1 MSDKFSYYTPE
12 NMQDKK
18 LSDLKSDP
26 AFLQDAVTFLKSG
39 RKGYTPDDIKDMS
52 ANDVVSE
59 VLEHFRYQ
67 TTNEV
72 TVAKDIYFMN
82 DDSVDVKHRESFG
95 RLMFAFD
102 NAKGEGLFDRGGEKI
117 GDYLGGV
124 ASAPST
130 YASAV
135 AGVGSAGVGAAAIQ
149 ATKQA
154 SLLALRTAGKQ
165 VIKRS
170 LVAGM
175 ADGAIGASFEYGNQ
189 KIREAAADDMDM
201 EYKVDK
207 GAVALSGALGFAVGA
222 GTYGAGAAL
231 QHRGA
236 KKLADTIDEGRV
248 ANADRVKQAVALAAV
263 KTKEAVKDPK
273 NLAKMEAATKKVL
286 QSIDPDLVKE
296 GDNVKRYLLSN
307 DMPEG
312 VMGGLS
318 QETVQRLSAASYEL
332 AERIGADLS
341 DPNIRITEVLATNIS
356 KNKVAFMDVA
366 QEFGLSPRQLSAAYA
381 SEVSTAA
388 KILATQSAIS
398 KKASRQQLEDL
409 SKKVDDLYEAGMAPA
424 KAEDLQA
431 ITSATRDTQ
440 NVIWK
445 KFKDVEN
452 ARRMFMTSQPA
463 TTMRNNIFSV
473 AMTGIDIIDQ
483 LNNAVLKTITK
494 GRKEGMPVFKGT
506 FDNLKY
512 LTRDNYVADSLVTMI
527 GSDSPQKLQRVFF
540 DAALVEANVAKDTKL
555 AKLGAAANTLN
566 TMSDFVVKRAVIAG
580 SIDRQLKK
588 MGDEKLGTSVMDM
601 LKKGT
606 VSELPDDVLDA
617 ALDES
622 LAFTF
627 QRRFGGKDASDMNKF
642 AADTIKYIHNYGLT
656 TVIPFP
662 RYLASQAKFISDYTG
677 LTILRRGIKGATT
690 EESAKAMTG
699 ALMFGGLYMTQKENI
714 AKGLEWFEVEGED
727 GKVYDGQAAFGPLSA
742 HVYAANYI
750 ARLMEGAPVKPT
762 GEALKDLTKI
772 MGATEFRPGT
782 GLTDNLVKA
791 LEAGNTEPLLNQ
803 LGDYF
808 GSFTY
813 PAAVLKD
820 FYGQL
825 DPRSSYLPETRGAT
839 VEGNISPENI
849 NPIMYNILEYGL
861 PFDVPLSSYQ
871 RVTRH
876 LPDFDSAKISKQLED
891 MSGISIAPDT
901 LANFLEFANSSTRTH
916 YQTQYTKDADANNM
930 SLDAIRF
937 DIFGDGPIKMQD
949 PLVKQITGFVGRP
962 PKNALQREM
971 SRLQIDP
978 FKLYNPYRE
987 QNVALELFTQQ
998 KMQGNLAM
1006 FAEQYMDS
1014 ERYTAAVSDDDK
1026 RMRLEA
1032 FLKNQIRV
1040 AREDAKDTL
1049 VRMSSMEEG
1058 KGDYEAYMRGEVE
1071 AIGRAGKK
1079 RADMAWS
1086 QVSGKYG
1093 YEGLTFEE
1101 ALDAVDASNEENK
1114 EVYKA
1119 NMREKYLYL
1128 SKNYDKFLKD
1138 LVD

>member
-26 AFLQDAVTFLKSG
+26 AFLTDAVTFLKSN
-39 RKGYTPDDIKDMS
+39 RKGYTSDDIKDMS

-82 DDSVDVKHRESFG
+82 DDSVDTKHRESFG

-117 GDYLGGV
+117 GDYFMGT

-135 AGVGSAGVGAAAIQ
+135 AGVGTAGAGAAAIQ

-165 VIKRS
+165 AIKRS

-201 EYKVDK
+201 DYKVDK

-236 KKLADTIDEGRV
+236 KQLADTIDEGRV
-248 ANADRVKQAVALAAV
+248 ANADRVKEAAALASI
-263 KTKEAVKDPK
+263 KTKEAAKDPK
-273 NLAKMEAATKKVL
+273 KLAKMEAATKKVL
-286 QSIDPDLVKE
+286 ESIDPTLVKE
-296 GDNVKRYLLSN
+296 GDLVKKYLLSN

-312 VMGGLS
+312 VVGGLS
-318 QETVQRLSAASYEL
+318 KETIQRLSAASYEL
-332 AERIGADLS
+332 AERIGADIA
-341 DPNIRITEVLATNIS
+341 DPNIRITEVLANNIG
-356 KNKVAFMDVA
+356 KNREAFLGVA
-366 QEFGLSPRQLSAAYA
+366 QEFGLTPRQLSAAYA

-388 KILATQSAIS
+388 KVLAGQSAIS
-398 KKASRQQLEDL
+398 KKAKRTQLDAL
-409 SKKVDDLYEAGMAPA
+409 SKKVDELYEAGMAPV
-424 KAEDLQA
+424 KAEDLTE
-431 ITSATRDTQ
+431 ITKATRDTQ
-440 NVIWK
+440 GVIWK

-483 LNNAVLKTITK
+483 LNQSVFNTIFK
-494 GRKEGMPVFKGT
+494 GRKEGMATFSGT

-527 GSDSPQKLQRVFF
+527 GADSPKKLQRVFF
-540 DAALVEANVAKDTKL
+540 DAALVEANVVKDTKL

-588 MGDEKLGTSVMDM
+588 LGDEKLGTSVMDM

-606 VSELPDDVLDA
+606 VSDLPDDMLDA

-627 QRRFGGKDASDMNKF
+627 QRKFGGKDASEMNKF

-677 LTILRRGIKGATT
+677 LTILRRGVKGATT
-690 EESAKAMTG
+690 EDSAKAMTG

-742 HVYAANYI
+742 HVYASNYI

-762 GEALKDLTKI
+762 GESLKDLTKI

-813 PAAVLKD
+813 PAAVVKD

-825 DPRSSYLPETRGAT
+825 DPRSSYLPETRDASVST
-839 VEGNISPENI
+839 VELMG
-849 NPIMYNILEYGL
+849 Y
-861 PFDVPLSSYQ
+861 DVPMSTIQ

-876 LPDFDSAKISKQLED
+876 LPDFDSVKISKQLD
-891 MSGISIAPDT
+891 DLTGINVAPET
-901 LANFLEFANSSTRTH
+901 LASFLEFASSSTRTY
-916 YQTQYTKDADANNM
+916 YQTQYTKDAEGNNM
-930 SLDAIRF
+930 RQDAIRF
-937 DIFGDGPIKMQD
+937 DIFGNGPIKLQD
-949 PLVKQITGFVGRP
+949 PIVKQITGFVGRP

-1006 FAEQYMDS
+1006 FADQYMDS

-1049 VRMSSMEEG
+1049 VRLGTMEEG
-1058 KGDYEAYMRGEVE
+1058 VGDYQAYIRGEVE
-1071 AIGRAGKK
+1071 AIGRQGKK

-1101 ALDAVDASNEENK
+1101 SLDAVDASNEENK
-1114 EVYKA
+1114 EAYKA

>member
-26 AFLQDAVTFLKSG
+26 AFLTDAVTFLKST
-39 RKGYTPDDIKDMS
+39 RKGYTSDDIKDMS

-82 DDSVDVKHRESFG
+82 DDSVDTKHRESFG

-117 GDYLGGV
+117 GDYFMGT

-135 AGVGSAGVGAAAIQ
+135 AGVGTAGAGAAAIQ

-165 VIKRS
+165 AIKRS

-201 EYKVDK
+201 DYKVDK

-236 KKLADTIDEGRV
+236 KQLADTIDEGRV
-248 ANADRVKQAVALAAV
+248 ANADRVKEAAALASI

-273 NLAKMEAATKKVL
+273 KLAKMEAATKKVL
-286 QSIDPDLVKE
+286 ESIDPTLVKE
-296 GDNVKRYLLSN
+296 GDLVKKYLLSN

-312 VMGGLS
+312 VVGGLS
-318 QETVQRLSAASYEL
+318 KETIQRLSAASYEL
-332 AERIGADLS
+332 AERIGADIA
-341 DPNIRITEVLATNIS
+341 DPNIRITEVLANNIG
-356 KNKVAFMDVA
+356 KNREAFLGVA

-388 KILATQSAIS
+388 KVLAGQSAIS
-398 KKASRQQLEDL
+398 KKAKRIELDAL
-409 SKKVDDLYEAGMAPA
+409 SKKVDELYEAGMAPV
-424 KAEDLQA
+424 KAEDLTE
-431 ITSATRDTQ
+431 ITKATRDTQ
-440 NVIWK
+440 GVIWK

-483 LNNAVLKTITK
+483 LNQSVLNTVTK
-494 GRKEGMPVFKGT
+494 GRKEGMATFSGT

-527 GSDSPQKLQRVFF
+527 GADSPKKLQRVFF
-540 DAALVEANVAKDTKL
+540 DAALVEANVVKDTKL

-588 MGDEKLGTSVMDM
+588 LGDEKLGTSVMDM

-606 VSELPDDVLDA
+606 VSDLPDDMLDT

-627 QRRFGGKDASDMNKF
+627 QRKFGGKDASDMNKF

-656 TVIPFP
+656 TIIPFP

-677 LTILRRGIKGATT
+677 LTVLRRGIKGATT

-813 PAAVLKD
+813 PAAVVKD

-825 DPRSSYLPETRGAT
+825 DPRSSYLPETRDASVST
-839 VEGNISPENI
+839 VELMG
-849 NPIMYNILEYGL
+849 Y
-861 PFDVPLSSYQ
+861 DVPMSTIQ

-876 LPDFDSAKISKQLED
+876 LPDFDSAKISKQLD
-891 MSGISIAPDT
+891 DLTGINVAPET
-901 LANFLEFANSSTRTH
+901 LASFLEFANTSTRTY
-916 YQTQYTKDADANNM
+916 YQTQYTKDADGNNM
-930 SLDAIRF
+930 RQDAIRF
-937 DIFGDGPIKMQD
+937 DIFGNGPIKLQD
-949 PLVKQITGFVGRP
+949 PIVKQITGFVGRP

-1006 FAEQYMDS
+1006 FADQYMDS

-1049 VRMSSMEEG
+1049 IRMGTMEEG
-1058 KGDYEAYMRGEVE
+1058 VGDYQAYMRGEVE
-1071 AIGRAGKK
+1071 AIGRQGKK

-1101 ALDAVDASNEENK
+1101 SLDAVDASDEENK

>member
-26 AFLQDAVTFLKSG
+26 AFLTDAVTFLKSN
-39 RKGYTPDDIKDMS
+39 RKGYTSDDIKDMS

-72 TVAKDIYFMN
+72 TEAKDIYFMN
-82 DDSVDVKHRESFG
+82 DDCVDTKHRESFG

-117 GDYLGGV
+117 GDYFMGT

-135 AGVGSAGVGAAAIQ
+135 AGVGTAGAGAAAIQ

-165 VIKRS
+165 AIKRS

-201 EYKVDK
+201 DYKVDK

-236 KKLADTIDEGRV
+236 KQLADTIDEGRV
-248 ANADRVKQAVALAAV
+248 ANADRVKEAAALASI
-263 KTKEAVKDPK
+263 KTKEAAKDPK
-273 NLAKMEAATKKVL
+273 KLAKMEAATKKVL
-286 QSIDPDLVKE
+286 ESIDPTLVKE
-296 GDNVKRYLLSN
+296 GDLVKKYLLSN

-312 VMGGLS
+312 VVGGLS
-318 QETVQRLSAASYEL
+318 KETIQRLSAASYEL
-332 AERIGADLS
+332 AERIGADIA
-341 DPNIRITEVLATNIS
+341 DPNIRITEVLANNIG
-356 KNKVAFMDVA
+356 KNREAFLGVA
-366 QEFGLSPRQLSAAYA
+366 QEFGLTPRQLSAAYA

-388 KILATQSAIS
+388 KVLAGQSAIS
-398 KKASRQQLEDL
+398 KKAKRTQLDAL
-409 SKKVDDLYEAGMAPA
+409 SKKVDELYEAGMAPV
-424 KAEDLQA
+424 KAEDLTE
-431 ITSATRDTQ
+431 ITKATRDTQ
-440 NVIWK
+440 SVIWK

-483 LNNAVLKTITK
+483 LNQSVFNTIFK
-494 GRKEGMPVFKGT
+494 GRKEGMATFSGT

-527 GSDSPQKLQRVFF
+527 GADSPKKLQRVFF
-540 DAALVEANVAKDTKL
+540 DAALVEANVVKDTKL

-566 TMSDFVVKRAVIAG
+566 TMSDFVVKRAIIAG

-588 MGDEKLGTSVMDM
+588 LGDEKLGTSVMDM

-606 VSELPDDVLDA
+606 VSDLPDDMLDA

-627 QRRFGGKDASDMNKF
+627 QRKFGGKDASEMNKF

-677 LTILRRGIKGATT
+677 LTILRRGVKGATT
-690 EESAKAMTG
+690 EDSAKAMTG

-742 HVYAANYI
+742 HVYASNYI

-813 PAAVLKD
+813 PAAVVKD

-825 DPRSSYLPETRGAT
+825 DPRSSYLPETRDASVST
-839 VEGNISPENI
+839 VELMG
-849 NPIMYNILEYGL
+849 Y
-861 PFDVPLSSYQ
+861 DVPMSTIQ

-876 LPDFDSAKISKQLED
+876 LPDFDSVKISKQLD
-891 MSGISIAPDT
+891 DLTGINVAPET
-901 LANFLEFANSSTRTH
+901 LASFLEFASSSTRTY
-916 YQTQYTKDADANNM
+916 YQTQYTKDAEGNNM
-930 SLDAIRF
+930 RQDAIRF
-937 DIFGDGPIKMQD
+937 DIFGNGPIKLQD
-949 PLVKQITGFVGRP
+949 PIVKQITGFVGRP

-1006 FAEQYMDS
+1006 FADQYMDS

-1049 VRMSSMEEG
+1049 VRLGTMEEG
-1058 KGDYEAYMRGEVE
+1058 VGDYQAYMRGEVE
-1071 AIGRAGKK
+1071 AIGRQGKK

-1101 ALDAVDASNEENK
+1101 SLDAVDASNEENK
-1114 EVYKA
+1114 EAYKA

>member
-26 AFLQDAVTFLKSG
+26 AFLTDAVTFLKST
-39 RKGYTPDDIKDMS
+39 RKGYTSDDIKDMS

-82 DDSVDVKHRESFG
+82 DDSVDTKHRESFG

-117 GDYLGGV
+117 GDYFMGT

-135 AGVGSAGVGAAAIQ
+135 AGVGTAGAGAAAIQ

-165 VIKRS
+165 AIKRS

-201 EYKVDK
+201 DYKVDK

-236 KKLADTIDEGRV
+236 KQLADTIDEGRV
-248 ANADRVKQAVALAAV
+248 ANADRVKEAAALASI

-273 NLAKMEAATKKVL
+273 KLAKMEAATKKVL
-286 QSIDPDLVKE
+286 ESIDPTLVKE
-296 GDNVKRYLLSN
+296 GDLVKKYLLSN

-312 VMGGLS
+312 VVGGLS
-318 QETVQRLSAASYEL
+318 KETIQRLSAASYEL
-332 AERIGADLS
+332 AERIGADIA
-341 DPNIRITEVLATNIS
+341 DPNIRITEVLANNIG
-356 KNKVAFMDVA
+356 KNREAFLGVA

-388 KILATQSAIS
+388 KVLAGQSAIS
-398 KKASRQQLEDL
+398 KKAKRIELDAL
-409 SKKVDDLYEAGMAPA
+409 SKKVDELYEAGMAPV
-424 KAEDLQA
+424 KAEDLTE
-431 ITSATRDTQ
+431 ITKATRDTQ
-440 NVIWK
+440 GVIWK

-483 LNNAVLKTITK
+483 LNQSVLNTVTK
-494 GRKEGMPVFKGT
+494 GRKEGMATFSGT

-527 GSDSPQKLQRVFF
+527 GADSPKKLQRVFF
-540 DAALVEANVAKDTKL
+540 DAALVEANVVKDTKL

-588 MGDEKLGTSVMDM
+588 LGDEKLGTSVMDM

-606 VSELPDDVLDA
+606 VSDLPDDMLDT

-627 QRRFGGKDASDMNKF
+627 QRKFGGKDASDMNKF

-656 TVIPFP
+656 TIIPFP

-677 LTILRRGIKGATT
+677 LTVLRRGIKGATT

-762 GEALKDLTKI
+762 EEALKDLTKI

-813 PAAVLKD
+813 PAAVVKD

-825 DPRSSYLPETRGAT
+825 DPRSSYLPETRDASVST
-839 VEGNISPENI
+839 VELMG
-849 NPIMYNILEYGL
+849 Y
-861 PFDVPLSSYQ
+861 DVPMSTIQ

-876 LPDFDSAKISKQLED
+876 LPDFDSAKISKQLD
-891 MSGISIAPDT
+891 DLTGINVAPET
-901 LANFLEFANSSTRTH
+901 LASFLEFANTSTRTY
-916 YQTQYTKDADANNM
+916 YQTQYTKDADGNNM
-930 SLDAIRF
+930 RQDAIRF
-937 DIFGDGPIKMQD
+937 DIFGNGPIKLQD
-949 PLVKQITGFVGRP
+949 PIVKQITGFVGRP

-998 KMQGNLAM
+998 KMQGNLAA
-1006 FAEQYMDS
+1006 FAEQWM
-1014 ERYTAAVSDDDK
+1014 ETKEYTSAISDDDK

-1049 VRMSSMEEG
+1049 IRMGTMEEG
-1058 KGDYEAYMRGEVE
+1058 IGDYQAYMRGEVE
-1071 AIGRAGKK
+1071 AIGRQGKK

-1101 ALDAVDASNEENK
+1101 SLDAVDASDEENK

>member
-26 AFLQDAVTFLKSG
+26 AFLTDAVTFLKSN
-39 RKGYTPDDIKDMS
+39 RKGYTSDDIKDMS

-82 DDSVDVKHRESFG
+82 DDSVDTKHRESFG

-117 GDYLGGV
+117 GDYFMGT

-135 AGVGSAGVGAAAIQ
+135 AGVGTAGAGAAAIQ

-165 VIKRS
+165 AIKRS

-201 EYKVDK
+201 DYKVDK

-236 KKLADTIDEGRV
+236 KQLADTIDEGRV
-248 ANADRVKQAVALAAV
+248 ANADRVKEAAALASI
-263 KTKEAVKDPK
+263 KTKEAAKDPK
-273 NLAKMEAATKKVL
+273 KLAKMEAATKKVL
-286 QSIDPDLVKE
+286 ESIDPTLVKE
-296 GDNVKRYLLSN
+296 GDLVKKYLLSN

-312 VMGGLS
+312 VVGGLS
-318 QETVQRLSAASYEL
+318 KETIQRLSAASYEL
-332 AERIGADLS
+332 AERIGADIA
-341 DPNIRITEVLATNIS
+341 DPNIRITEVLANNIG
-356 KNKVAFMDVA
+356 KNREAFLGVA
-366 QEFGLSPRQLSAAYA
+366 QEFGLTPRQLSAAYA

-388 KILATQSAIS
+388 KVLAGQSAIS
-398 KKASRQQLEDL
+398 KKAKRTQLDAL
-409 SKKVDDLYEAGMAPA
+409 SKKVDELYEAGMAPV
-424 KAEDLQA
+424 KAEDLTE
-431 ITSATRDTQ
+431 ITKATRDTQ
-440 NVIWK
+440 GVIWK

-483 LNNAVLKTITK
+483 LNQSVFNTIFK
-494 GRKEGMPVFKGT
+494 GRKEGMATFSGT

-527 GSDSPQKLQRVFF
+527 GADSPKKLQRVFF
-540 DAALVEANVAKDTKL
+540 DAALVEANVVKDTKL

-588 MGDEKLGTSVMDM
+588 LGDEKLGTSVMDM

-606 VSELPDDVLDA
+606 VSDLPDDMLDA

-627 QRRFGGKDASDMNKF
+627 QRKFGGKDASEMNKF

-677 LTILRRGIKGATT
+677 LTILRRGVKGATT
-690 EESAKAMTG
+690 EDSAKAMTG

-742 HVYAANYI
+742 HVYASNYI

-813 PAAVLKD
+813 PAAVVKD

-825 DPRSSYLPETRGAT
+825 DPRSSYLPETRDASVST
-839 VEGNISPENI
+839 VELMG
-849 NPIMYNILEYGL
+849 Y
-861 PFDVPLSSYQ
+861 DVPMSTIQ

-876 LPDFDSAKISKQLED
+876 LPDFDSVKISKQLD
-891 MSGISIAPDT
+891 DLTGINVAPET
-901 LANFLEFANSSTRTH
+901 LASFLEFASSSTRTY
-916 YQTQYTKDADANNM
+916 YQTQYTKDAEGNNM
-930 SLDAIRF
+930 RQDAIRF
-937 DIFGDGPIKMQD
+937 DIFGNGPIKLQD
-949 PLVKQITGFVGRP
+949 PIVKQITGFVGRP

-1006 FAEQYMDS
+1006 FADQYMDS

-1049 VRMSSMEEG
+1049 VRLGTMEEG
-1058 KGDYEAYMRGEVE
+1058 VGDYQAYIRGEVE
-1071 AIGRAGKK
+1071 AIGRQGKK

-1101 ALDAVDASNEENK
+1101 SLDAVDASNEENK
-1114 EVYKA
+1114 EAYKA

>member
-26 AFLQDAVTFLKSG
+26 AFLTDAVTFLKSN
-39 RKGYTPDDIKDMS
+39 RKGYTSDDIKDMS

-82 DDSVDVKHRESFG
+82 DDSVDTKHRESFG

-117 GDYLGGV
+117 GDYFMGT

-135 AGVGSAGVGAAAIQ
+135 AGVGTAGAGAAAIQ

-165 VIKRS
+165 AIKRS

-201 EYKVDK
+201 DYKVDK

-236 KKLADTIDEGRV
+236 KQLADTIDEGRV
-248 ANADRVKQAVALAAV
+248 ANADRVKEAAALASI
-263 KTKEAVKDPK
+263 KTKEAAKDPK
-273 NLAKMEAATKKVL
+273 KLAKMEAATKKVL
-286 QSIDPDLVKE
+286 ESIDPTLVKE
-296 GDNVKRYLLSN
+296 GDLVKKYLLSN

-312 VMGGLS
+312 VVGGLS
-318 QETVQRLSAASYEL
+318 KETIQRLSAASYEL
-332 AERIGADLS
+332 AERIGADIA
-341 DPNIRITEVLATNIS
+341 DPNIRITEVLANNIG
-356 KNKVAFMDVA
+356 KNREAFLGVA
-366 QEFGLSPRQLSAAYA
+366 QEFGLTPRQLSAAYA

-388 KILATQSAIS
+388 KVLAGQSAIS
-398 KKASRQQLEDL
+398 KKAKRTQLDAL
-409 SKKVDDLYEAGMAPA
+409 SKKVDELYEAGMAPV
-424 KAEDLQA
+424 KAEDLTE
-431 ITSATRDTQ
+431 ITKATRDTQ
-440 NVIWK
+440 GVIWK

-483 LNNAVLKTITK
+483 LNQSVFNTIFK
-494 GRKEGMPVFKGT
+494 GRKEGMATFSGT

-527 GSDSPQKLQRVFF
+527 GADSPKKLQRVFF
-540 DAALVEANVAKDTKL
+540 DAALVEANVVKDTKL

-588 MGDEKLGTSVMDM
+588 LGDEKLGTSVMDM

-606 VSELPDDVLDA
+606 VSDLPDDMLDA

-627 QRRFGGKDASDMNKF
+627 QRKFGGKDASEMNKF

-677 LTILRRGIKGATT
+677 LTILRRGVKGATT
-690 EESAKAMTG
+690 EDSAKAMTG

-742 HVYAANYI
+742 HVYASNYI

-813 PAAVLKD
+813 PAAVVKD

-825 DPRSSYLPETRGAT
+825 DPRSSYLPETRDASVST
-839 VEGNISPENI
+839 VELMG
-849 NPIMYNILEYGL
+849 Y
-861 PFDVPLSSYQ
+861 DVPMSTIQ

-876 LPDFDSAKISKQLED
+876 LPDFDSVKISKQLD
-891 MSGISIAPDT
+891 DLTGINVAPET
-901 LANFLEFANSSTRTH
+901 LASFLEFASSSTRTY
-916 YQTQYTKDADANNM
+916 YQTQYTKDAEGNNM
-930 SLDAIRF
+930 RQDAIRF
-937 DIFGDGPIKMQD
+937 DIFGNGPIKLQD
-949 PLVKQITGFVGRP
+949 PIVKQITGFVGRP

-1006 FAEQYMDS
+1006 FADQYMDS

-1049 VRMSSMEEG
+1049 VRLGTMEEG
-1058 KGDYEAYMRGEVE
+1058 VGDYQAYIRGEVE
-1071 AIGRAGKK
+1071 AIGRQGKK

-1101 ALDAVDASNEENK
+1101 SLDAVDASNEENK
-1114 EVYKA
+1114 EDYKA

>member
-1 MSDKFSYYTPE
+1 MSEQFSYYTPE

-18 LSDLKSDP
+18 LSDLKSNP

-67 TTNEV
+67 ATNEV

-82 DDSVDVKHRESFG
+82 DNFVDVKHRESFG

-117 GDYLGGV
+117 GDYFGGI

-165 VIKRS
+165 AIKRS

-248 ANADRVKQAVALAAV
+248 ANADRVKEAAALAAV

-341 DPNIRITEVLATNIS
+341 DPNIRITEVLANNIS

-398 KKASRQQLEDL
+398 KKVSRQQLEAL

-483 LNNAVLKTITK
+483 LNTAVLKTVTK
-494 GRKEGMPVFKGT
+494 GRKEGMTTLNGA

-588 MGDEKLGTSVMDM
+588 MGDEALGTSVMDM

-606 VSELPDDVLDA
+606 VSQLPDDVLDA

-627 QRRFGGKDASDMNKF
+627 QRRFGGKDASGMNEF

-662 RYLASQAKFISDYTG
+662 RYLASQAKFISDYTV

-690 EESAKAMTG
+690 EELAKAMTG

-742 HVYAANYI
+742 HVYAANYF

-791 LEAGNTEPLLNQ
+791 LEAGNTGHCSISLVITSVHLPTLLQ
-803 LGDYF
+803 
-808 GSFTY
+808 
-813 PAAVLKD
+813 
-820 FYGQL
+820 
-825 DPRSSYLPETRGAT
+825 YLR
-839 VEGNISPENI
+839 ISMDSWTHDHLI
-849 NPIMYNILEYGL
+849 
-861 PFDVPLSSYQ
+861 YQ
-871 RVTRH
+871 RQGVLQLKVIYLLRISTLLCTTFLSMAYLLMCLYH
-876 LPDFDSAKISKQLED
+876 LTS
-891 MSGISIAPDT
+891 
-901 LANFLEFANSSTRTH
+901 
-916 YQTQYTKDADANNM
+916 
-930 SLDAIRF
+930 
-937 DIFGDGPIKMQD
+937 
-949 PLVKQITGFVGRP
+949 V
-962 PKNALQREM
+962 
-971 SRLQIDP
+971 
-978 FKLYNPYRE
+978 
-987 QNVALELFTQQ
+987 
-998 KMQGNLAM
+998 
-1006 FAEQYMDS
+1006 
-1014 ERYTAAVSDDDK
+1014 
-1026 RMRLEA
+1026 
-1032 FLKNQIRV
+1032 
-1040 AREDAKDTL
+1040 
-1049 VRMSSMEEG
+1049 
-1058 KGDYEAYMRGEVE
+1058 
-1071 AIGRAGKK
+1071 
-1079 RADMAWS
+1079 
-1086 QVSGKYG
+1086 
-1093 YEGLTFEE
+1093 
-1101 ALDAVDASNEENK
+1101 
-1114 EVYKA
+1114 
-1119 NMREKYLYL
+1119 
-1128 SKNYDKFLKD
+1128 
-1138 LVD
+1138 

>member
-26 AFLQDAVTFLKSG
+26 AFLTDAVTFLKST
-39 RKGYTPDDIKDMS
+39 RKGYTSDDIKDMS

-82 DDSVDVKHRESFG
+82 DDSVDTKHRESFG

-117 GDYLGGV
+117 GDYFMGT

-135 AGVGSAGVGAAAIQ
+135 AGVGTAGAGAAAIQ

-165 VIKRS
+165 AIKRS

-201 EYKVDK
+201 DYKVDK

-236 KKLADTIDEGRV
+236 KQLADTIDEGRV
-248 ANADRVKQAVALAAV
+248 ANADRVKEAAALASI

-273 NLAKMEAATKKVL
+273 KLAKMEAATKKVL
-286 QSIDPDLVKE
+286 ESIDPTLVKE
-296 GDNVKRYLLSN
+296 GDLVKKYLLSN

-312 VMGGLS
+312 VVGGLS
-318 QETVQRLSAASYEL
+318 KETIQRLSAASYEL
-332 AERIGADLS
+332 AERIGADIA
-341 DPNIRITEVLATNIS
+341 DPNIRITEVLANNIS
-356 KNKVAFMDVA
+356 KNREAFLGVA

-388 KILATQSAIS
+388 KVLAGQSAIS
-398 KKASRQQLEDL
+398 KKAKRIELDAL
-409 SKKVDDLYEAGMAPA
+409 SKKVDELYEAGMAPV
-424 KAEDLQA
+424 KAEDLTE
-431 ITSATRDTQ
+431 ITKATRDTQ
-440 NVIWK
+440 GVIWK

-483 LNNAVLKTITK
+483 LNQSVLNTVTK
-494 GRKEGMPVFKGT
+494 GRKEGMATFSGT

-527 GSDSPQKLQRVFF
+527 GADSPKKLQRVFF
-540 DAALVEANVAKDTKL
+540 DAALVEANVVKDTKL

-588 MGDEKLGTSVMDM
+588 LGDEKLGTSVMDM

-606 VSELPDDVLDA
+606 VSDLPDDMLDA

-627 QRRFGGKDASDMNKF
+627 QRKFGGKDASDMNKF

-656 TVIPFP
+656 TIIPFP

-677 LTILRRGIKGATT
+677 LTVLRRGIKGATT

-813 PAAVLKD
+813 PAAVVKD

-825 DPRSSYLPETRGAT
+825 DPRSSYLPETRDASVST
-839 VEGNISPENI
+839 VELMG
-849 NPIMYNILEYGL
+849 Y
-861 PFDVPLSSYQ
+861 DVPMSTIQ

-876 LPDFDSAKISKQLED
+876 LPDFDSAKISKQLD
-891 MSGISIAPDT
+891 DLTGINVAPET
-901 LANFLEFANSSTRTH
+901 LASFLEFASSSTRTY
-916 YQTQYTKDADANNM
+916 YQTQYTKDADGNNM
-930 SLDAIRF
+930 RQDAIRF
-937 DIFGDGPIKMQD
+937 DIFGNGPIKLQD
-949 PLVKQITGFVGRP
+949 PIVKQITGFVGRP

-1006 FAEQYMDS
+1006 FADQYMDS

-1049 VRMSSMEEG
+1049 IRMGTMEEG
-1058 KGDYEAYMRGEVE
+1058 VGDYQAYMRGEVE
-1071 AIGRAGKK
+1071 AIGRQGKK

-1101 ALDAVDASNEENK
+1101 SLDAVDASDEENK

>member
-1 MSDKFSYYTPE
+1 MSEQFSYYTPE

-18 LSDLKSDP
+18 LSDLKSNP

-117 GDYLGGV
+117 GDYFGGI

-165 VIKRS
+165 AIKRS

-248 ANADRVKQAVALAAV
+248 ANADRVKEAAALAAV

-341 DPNIRITEVLATNIS
+341 DPNIRITEVLANNIS

-398 KKASRQQLEDL
+398 KKVSRQQLEAL

-483 LNNAVLKTITK
+483 LNTAVLKTVTK
-494 GRKEGMPVFKGT
+494 GRKEGIPVFKGT
-506 FDNLKY
+506 FDTLKY

-588 MGDEKLGTSVMDM
+588 MGDEALGTSVMDM

-606 VSELPDDVLDA
+606 VSELPDDVLDT

-656 TVIPFP
+656 TIIPFP

-677 LTILRRGIKGATT
+677 LTILRRGIKDTTT
-690 EESAKAMTG
+690 EESAKFMTG

-742 HVYAANYI
+742 HVYASNYI
-750 ARLMEGAPVKPT
+750 ARLMEGAPVKPNA
-762 GEALKDLTKI
+762 EALKDLTKI
-772 MGATEFRPGT
+772 LGATEFRPGT
-782 GLTDNLVKA
+782 GLADNLVKA

-813 PAAVLKD
+813 PAAVVKD

-825 DPRSSYLPETRGAT
+825 DPRSSYLPETRNASVST
-839 VEGNISPENI
+839 VEFMGYDIPMSAI
-849 NPIMYNILEYGL
+849 
-861 PFDVPLSSYQ
+861 Q

-876 LPDFDSAKISKQLED
+876 LPDFDSAKISKQLD
-891 MSGISIAPDT
+891 DLTGISIAPDT
-901 LANFLEFANSSTRTH
+901 LAKFLEFANTSTRTH
-916 YQTQYTKDADANNM
+916 YQTQYTKDADGNNM
-930 SLDAIRF
+930 RQDAIRF
-937 DIFGDGPIKMQD
+937 DIFGNGPIKMQD

-1014 ERYTAAVSDDDK
+1014 ERYTASVSDADK
-1026 RMRLEA
+1026 RMRLEE

-1101 ALDAVDASNEENK
+1101 SLDAVDASNEENK

>member
-26 AFLQDAVTFLKSG
+26 AFLTDAVTFLKSN
-39 RKGYTPDDIKDMS
+39 RKGYTSDDIKDMS

-82 DDSVDVKHRESFG
+82 DDSVDTKHRESFG

-117 GDYLGGV
+117 GDYFMGT

-135 AGVGSAGVGAAAIQ
+135 AGVGTAGAGAAAIQ

-165 VIKRS
+165 AIKRS

-201 EYKVDK
+201 DYKVDK

-236 KKLADTIDEGRV
+236 KQLADTIDEGRV
-248 ANADRVKQAVALAAV
+248 ANADRVKEAAALASI
-263 KTKEAVKDPK
+263 KTKEAAKDPK
-273 NLAKMEAATKKVL
+273 KLAKMEAATKKVL
-286 QSIDPDLVKE
+286 ESIDPTLVKE
-296 GDNVKRYLLSN
+296 GDLVKKYLLSN

-312 VMGGLS
+312 VVGGLS
-318 QETVQRLSAASYEL
+318 KETIQRLSAASYEL
-332 AERIGADLS
+332 AERIGADIA
-341 DPNIRITEVLATNIS
+341 DPNIRITEVLANNIG
-356 KNKVAFMDVA
+356 KNREAFLGVA
-366 QEFGLSPRQLSAAYA
+366 QEFGLTPRQLSAAYA

-388 KILATQSAIS
+388 KVLAGQSAIS
-398 KKASRQQLEDL
+398 KKAKRTQLDAL
-409 SKKVDDLYEAGMAPA
+409 SKKVDELYEAGMAPV
-424 KAEDLQA
+424 KAEDLTE
-431 ITSATRDTQ
+431 ITKATRDTQ
-440 NVIWK
+440 GVIWK

-483 LNNAVLKTITK
+483 LNQSVLNTIFK
-494 GRKEGMPVFKGT
+494 GRKEGMATFSGT

-527 GSDSPQKLQRVFF
+527 GADSPKKLQRVFF
-540 DAALVEANVAKDTKL
+540 DAALVEANVVKDTKL

-588 MGDEKLGTSVMDM
+588 LGDEKLGTSVMDM

-606 VSELPDDVLDA
+606 VSDLPDDMLDA

-627 QRRFGGKDASDMNKF
+627 QRKFGGKDASEMNKF

-677 LTILRRGIKGATT
+677 LTILRRGVKGATT
-690 EESAKAMTG
+690 EDSAKAMTG

-742 HVYAANYI
+742 HVYASNYI

-813 PAAVLKD
+813 PAAVVKD

-825 DPRSSYLPETRGAT
+825 DPRSSYLPETRDASVST
-839 VEGNISPENI
+839 VELMG
-849 NPIMYNILEYGL
+849 Y
-861 PFDVPLSSYQ
+861 DVPMSTIQ

-876 LPDFDSAKISKQLED
+876 LPDFDSVKISKQLD
-891 MSGISIAPDT
+891 DLTGINVAPET
-901 LANFLEFANSSTRTH
+901 LASFLEFASSSTRTY
-916 YQTQYTKDADANNM
+916 YQTQYTKDAEGNNM
-930 SLDAIRF
+930 RQDAIRF
-937 DIFGDGPIKMQD
+937 DIFGNGPIKLQD
-949 PLVKQITGFVGRP
+949 PIVKQITGFVGRP

-1006 FAEQYMDS
+1006 FADQYMDS

-1049 VRMSSMEEG
+1049 VRLGTMEEG
-1058 KGDYEAYMRGEVE
+1058 VGDYQAYMRGEVE
-1071 AIGRAGKK
+1071 AIGRQGKK

-1101 ALDAVDASNEENK
+1101 SLDAVDASNEENK
-1114 EVYKA
+1114 EAYKA

>member
-26 AFLQDAVTFLKSG
+26 AFLTDAVTFLKSN
-39 RKGYTPDDIKDMS
+39 RKGYTSDDIKDMS

-82 DDSVDVKHRESFG
+82 DDSVDTKHRESFG

-117 GDYLGGV
+117 GDYFMGT

-135 AGVGSAGVGAAAIQ
+135 AGVGTAGAGAAAIQ

-165 VIKRS
+165 AIKRS

-201 EYKVDK
+201 DYKVDK

-248 ANADRVKQAVALAAV
+248 ANADRVKEAAALASI

-273 NLAKMEAATKKVL
+273 KLAKMEAAAKKVL
-286 QSIDPDLVKE
+286 ESIDPTLVKE
-296 GDNVKRYLLSN
+296 GDLVKKYLLSN

-312 VMGGLS
+312 VVGGLS
-318 QETVQRLSAASYEL
+318 KETIQRLSAASYEL
-332 AERIGADLS
+332 AERIGADIS
-341 DPNIRITEVLATNIS
+341 DSNIRITEVLANNIG
-356 KNKVAFMDVA
+356 KNREAFLSVA

-388 KILATQSAIS
+388 KVLAGQSAIS
-398 KKASRQQLEDL
+398 KKAKRTQLDAL
-409 SKKVDDLYEAGMAPA
+409 SKKVDELYEAGMAPV
-424 KAEDLQA
+424 KAEDLTE
-431 ITSATRDTQ
+431 ITKATRDTQ
-440 NVIWK
+440 GVIWK

-483 LNNAVLKTITK
+483 LNQSVLNTITK
-494 GRKEGMPVFKGT
+494 GRKDGMATFSGT

-527 GSDSPQKLQRVFF
+527 GSDSPKKLQRVFF
-540 DAALVEANVAKDTKL
+540 DAALVEANVVKDTKL

-588 MGDEKLGTSVMDM
+588 LGDEKLGTSVMDM

-606 VSELPDDVLDA
+606 VSDLPDDMLDA

-627 QRRFGGKDASDMNKF
+627 QRKFGGKDASDMNKF

-813 PAAVLKD
+813 PAAVVKD

-825 DPRSSYLPETRGAT
+825 DPRSSYLPETRDASVST
-839 VEGNISPENI
+839 VELMG
-849 NPIMYNILEYGL
+849 Y
-861 PFDVPLSSYQ
+861 DVPMSTIQ

-876 LPDFDSAKISKQLED
+876 LPDFDSAKISKQLD
-891 MSGISIAPDT
+891 DLTGISVSPDT
-901 LANFLEFANSSTRTH
+901 MASFLEFASSSTRTH
-916 YQTQYTKDADANNM
+916 YQTQYTKDADGTNM
-930 SLDAIRF
+930 RQDAIRF
-937 DIFGDGPIKMQD
+937 DIFGNGPIKLQD
-949 PLVKQITGFVGRP
+949 PIVKQITGFVGRP

-1006 FAEQYMDS
+1006 YAEQFMDS
-1014 ERYTAAVSDDDK
+1014 TRYTAAASDDDK

-1049 VRMSSMEEG
+1049 LRMSSLEEG
-1058 KGDYEAYMRGEVE
+1058 KGDYQAYVRGEVD
-1071 AIGRAGKK
+1071 AMGRQEKQ
-1079 RADMAWS
+1079 RADMAWDT
-1086 QVSGKYG
+1086 VADKYG

-1101 ALDAVDASNEENK
+1101 ALDAVDNSNEENK
-1114 EVYKA
+1114 EIYKT
-1119 NMREKYLYL
+1119 NLRDRYLDL
-1128 SKNYDKFLKD
+1128 SKNYNKFLKGIAE
-1138 LVD
+1138 

>member
-1 MSDKFSYYTPE
+1 MSEQFSYYTPE

-18 LSDLKSDP
+18 LSDLKSNP

-52 ANDVVSE
+52 ADDVVSE

-67 TTNEV
+67 TANEV

-82 DDSVDVKHRESFG
+82 DDSVDVKQRESFG

-117 GDYLGGV
+117 GDYFMGV
-124 ASAPST
+124 ASAPTT

-165 VIKRS
+165 AIKRS

-175 ADGAIGASFEYGNQ
+175 ADGAVGASFEYGNQ

-201 EYKVDK
+201 DYKVDK

-222 GTYGAGAAL
+222 GTYGTGAAL
-231 QHRGA
+231 QHSGA

-248 ANADRVKQAVALAAV
+248 ANADRVKEAAALAAV

-273 NLAKMEAATKKVL
+273 KLAKMESATKKVL
-286 QSIDPDLVKE
+286 ESIDPTLVKE
-296 GDNVKRYLLSN
+296 GDLVKKYLLSN

-312 VMGGLS
+312 VVGGLS
-318 QETVQRLSAASYEL
+318 RETIQRLSAASYEL
-332 AERIGADLS
+332 AERIGADIA
-341 DPNIRITEVLATNIS
+341 DPNVRITEVLANNIG
-356 KNKVAFMDVA
+356 KNREAFLSVA

-388 KILATQSAIS
+388 KVLAGQSAIS
-398 KKASRQQLEDL
+398 KKAKRTQLDAL
-409 SKKVDDLYEAGMAPA
+409 SKKVDELYEAGMAPV
-424 KAEDLQA
+424 KAEDLTE
-431 ITSATRDTQ
+431 ITKATRDTQ
-440 NVIWK
+440 GVIWK
-445 KFKDVEN
+445 NFKDVEN

-483 LNNAVLKTITK
+483 LNTAVLKTVTK
-494 GRKEGMPVFKGT
+494 GRKEGMTTLNGA

-580 SIDRQLKK
+580 SIDRQLKQ
-588 MGDEKLGTSVMDM
+588 MGDEALGTSVMDM

-606 VSELPDDVLDA
+606 VSQLPDDVLDA

-627 QRRFGGKDASDMNKF
+627 QRRFGGKDASGMNNF

-677 LTILRRGIKGATT
+677 LTILRRGIKDTTT
-690 EESAKAMTG
+690 EESAKFMTG

-750 ARLMEGAPVKPT
+750 ARLMEGAPVKPNA
-762 GEALKDLTKI
+762 EALKDLTKI
-772 MGATEFRPGT
+772 LGATEFRPGT
-782 GLTDNLVKA
+782 GLADNLVKA

-813 PAAVLKD
+813 PAAVVKD

-825 DPRSSYLPETRGAT
+825 DPRSSYLPETRNASVST
-839 VEGNISPENI
+839 VEFMGYDIPMSTI
-849 NPIMYNILEYGL
+849 
-861 PFDVPLSSYQ
+861 Q

-876 LPDFDSAKISKQLED
+876 LPDFDSAKISKQLD
-891 MSGISIAPDT
+891 DLTGISIAPDT
-901 LANFLEFANSSTRTH
+901 LANFLEFANTSTRTH

-930 SLDAIRF
+930 RQDAIRF

-998 KMQGNLAM
+998 KMQGNLAL
-1006 FAEQYMDS
+1006 FADQYMES

-1049 VRMSSMEEG
+1049 VRMGSMEEG
-1058 KGDYEAYMRGEVE
+1058 EVDYQAYMRGEVE

>member
-26 AFLQDAVTFLKSG
+26 AFLTDAVTFLKSN
-39 RKGYTPDDIKDMS
+39 RKGYTSDDIKDMS

-82 DDSVDVKHRESFG
+82 DDSVDTKHRESFG

-117 GDYLGGV
+117 GDYFMGT

-135 AGVGSAGVGAAAIQ
+135 AGVGTAGAGAAAIQ

-165 VIKRS
+165 AIKRS

-189 KIREAAADDMDM
+189 KIREAAADDMGMD
-201 EYKVDK
+201 YKVDK

-236 KKLADTIDEGRV
+236 KQLADTIDEGRV
-248 ANADRVKQAVALAAV
+248 ANADRVKEAAALASI
-263 KTKEAVKDPK
+263 KTKEAAKDPK
-273 NLAKMEAATKKVL
+273 KLAKMEAATKKVL
-286 QSIDPDLVKE
+286 ESIDPTLVKE
-296 GDNVKRYLLSN
+296 GDLVKKYLLSN

-312 VMGGLS
+312 VVGGLS
-318 QETVQRLSAASYEL
+318 KETIQRLSAASYEL
-332 AERIGADLS
+332 AERIGADIA
-341 DPNIRITEVLATNIS
+341 DPNIRITEVLANNIG
-356 KNKVAFMDVA
+356 KNREAFLGVA
-366 QEFGLSPRQLSAAYA
+366 QEFGLTPRQLSAAYA

-388 KILATQSAIS
+388 KVLAGQSAIS
-398 KKASRQQLEDL
+398 KKAKRTQLDAL
-409 SKKVDDLYEAGMAPA
+409 SKKVDELYEAGMAPV
-424 KAEDLQA
+424 KAEDLTE
-431 ITSATRDTQ
+431 ITKATRDTQ
-440 NVIWK
+440 GVIWK

-483 LNNAVLKTITK
+483 LNQSVFNTIFK
-494 GRKEGMPVFKGT
+494 GRKEGMATFSGT

-527 GSDSPQKLQRVFF
+527 GADSPKKLQRVFF
-540 DAALVEANVAKDTKL
+540 DAALVEANVVKDTKL

-588 MGDEKLGTSVMDM
+588 LGDEKLGTSVMDM

-606 VSELPDDVLDA
+606 VSDLPDDMLDA

-627 QRRFGGKDASDMNKF
+627 QRKFGGKDASEMNKF

-677 LTILRRGIKGATT
+677 LTILRRGVKGATT
-690 EESAKAMTG
+690 EDSAKAMTG

-742 HVYAANYI
+742 HVYASNYI

-813 PAAVLKD
+813 PAAVVKD

-825 DPRSSYLPETRGAT
+825 DPRSSYLPETRDASVST
-839 VEGNISPENI
+839 VELMG
-849 NPIMYNILEYGL
+849 Y
-861 PFDVPLSSYQ
+861 DVPMSTIQ

-876 LPDFDSAKISKQLED
+876 LPDFDSVKISKQLD
-891 MSGISIAPDT
+891 DLTGINVAPET
-901 LANFLEFANSSTRTH
+901 LASFLEFASSSTRTY
-916 YQTQYTKDADANNM
+916 YQTQYTKDAEGNNM
-930 SLDAIRF
+930 RQDAIRF
-937 DIFGDGPIKMQD
+937 DIFGNGPIKLQD
-949 PLVKQITGFVGRP
+949 PIVKQITGFVGRP

-1006 FAEQYMDS
+1006 FADQYMDS

-1049 VRMSSMEEG
+1049 VRLGTMEEG
-1058 KGDYEAYMRGEVE
+1058 VGDYQAYIRGEVE
-1071 AIGRAGKK
+1071 AIGRQGKK

-1101 ALDAVDASNEENK
+1101 SLDAVDASNEENK
-1114 EVYKA
+1114 EAYKA

>member
-1 MSDKFSYYTPE
+1 MSNKFAYYTPE

-26 AFLQDAVTFLKSG
+26 AFLTDAVTFLKSN
-39 RKGYTPDDIKDMS
+39 RKGYTSDDIKDMS

-67 TTNEV
+67 TANEV
-72 TVAKDIYFMN
+72 TIAKDIYFMN
-82 DDSVDVKHRESFG
+82 DDSVDTKHRESFG

-117 GDYLGGV
+117 GDYLGGF

-135 AGVGSAGVGAAAIQ
+135 AGVGSAGVGTAAIQ

-165 VIKRS
+165 AIKRS

-175 ADGAIGASFEYGNQ
+175 ADGAIGAGFEYGNQ

-201 EYKVDK
+201 DYKIDK

-248 ANADRVKQAVALAAV
+248 ANADRVKEAAALASI

-273 NLAKMEAATKKVL
+273 KLAKMEAATKKVL
-286 QSIDPDLVKE
+286 ESIDPTLVKE
-296 GDNVKRYLLSN
+296 GDLVKKYLLSN

-312 VMGGLS
+312 VIGGLS
-318 QETVQRLSAASYEL
+318 KETIQRLSAASYEL
-332 AERIGADLS
+332 AERIGADIS
-341 DPNIRITEVLATNIS
+341 DPNIRITEVLANNIGR
-356 KNKVAFMDVA
+356 NKEAFLSVA

-388 KILATQSAIS
+388 KVLAGQSAIS
-398 KKASRQQLEDL
+398 KKAKRTQLDSL
-409 SKKVDDLYEAGMAPA
+409 SKKVDELYEAGMAPA
-424 KAEDLQA
+424 KAEDLTE
-431 ITSATRDTQ
+431 ITKATRDTQ
-440 NVIWK
+440 GVIWK
-445 KFKDVEN
+445 TFKDFEN

-473 AMTGIDIIDQ
+473 AMTTIDIVDQ
-483 LNNAVLKTITK
+483 LNQSVLNTVTK
-494 GRKEGMPVFKGT
+494 GRKEGMATFSGT
-506 FDNLKY
+506 LDNLKY

-527 GSDSPQKLQRVFF
+527 GSDAPKKLQRVFF
-540 DAALVEANVAKDTKL
+540 DAAVVEANVVKDTRL
-555 AKLGAAANTLN
+555 SKLGAAANTLN
-566 TMSDFVVKRAVIAG
+566 TMSDFLVKRAIIAG

-588 MGDEKLGTSVMDM
+588 LGDEKLGTSVMDM

-606 VSELPDDVLDA
+606 VSQLPDDILDE

-627 QRRFGGKDASDMNKF
+627 QRKFGGKDASGMNQF

-677 LTILRRGIKGATT
+677 LTILRRGIKEATT
-690 EESAKAMTG
+690 EDSAKAMTG

-727 GKVYDGQAAFGPLSA
+727 GKVYDGQAAFGPMSA

-750 ARLMEGAPVKPT
+750 ARLMEGVPVKPSIET
-762 GEALKDLTKI
+762 AKDLTKI

-782 GLTDNLVKA
+782 GIVDNLMRA
-791 LEAGNTEPLLNQ
+791 LEAGDTEPLLNQ
-803 LGDYF
+803 AGDYL

-825 DPRSSYLPETRGAT
+825 DPRSSYLPETRDAT
-839 VEGNISPENI
+839 VSTVEFMG
-849 NPIMYNILEYGL
+849 
-861 PFDVPLSSYQ
+861 FDVPISSIQ

-876 LPDFDSAKISKQLED
+876 LPDFDSAKISAQLEQAT
-891 MSGISIAPDT
+891 GIQVSPDT
-901 LANFLEFANSSTRTH
+901 LAAFLEFANTSTRTY
-916 YQTQYTKDADANNM
+916 YQTQYTKDADGNNM
-930 SLDAIRF
+930 RQDAIRF
-937 DIFGDGPIKMQD
+937 DIFGNGPIKMQD
-949 PLVKQITGFVGRP
+949 PIVKQITGFVGRP

-1006 FAEQYMDS
+1006 YAEQYMNS
-1014 ERYTAAVSDDDK
+1014 TRYTAAKSDDDK

-1032 FLKNQIRV
+1032 FLKGQIRT

-1049 VRMSSMEEG
+1049 LRMSRMEDG
-1058 KGDYEAYMRGEVE
+1058 VGDYQAYMRGEV
-1071 AIGRAGKK
+1071 AAMGRQEKQ
-1079 RADMAWS
+1079 RADMAWGT
-1086 QVSGKYG
+1086 VAENYG
-1093 YEGLTFEE
+1093 YEGMTFDES
-1101 ALDAVDASNEENK
+1101 LDAVDKSNEENK

-1119 NMREKYLYL
+1119 NMRELYLDL
-1128 SKNYDKFLKD
+1128 SKNYDKFLKG

>member
-26 AFLQDAVTFLKSG
+26 AFLTDAVTFLKST
-39 RKGYTPDDIKDMS
+39 RKGYTSDDIKDMS

-82 DDSVDVKHRESFG
+82 DDSVDTKHRESFG

-117 GDYLGGV
+117 GDYFMGT

-135 AGVGSAGVGAAAIQ
+135 AGVGTAGAGAAAIQ

-165 VIKRS
+165 AIKRS

-201 EYKVDK
+201 DYKVDK

-236 KKLADTIDEGRV
+236 KQLADTIDEGRV
-248 ANADRVKQAVALAAV
+248 ANADRVKEAAALASI

-273 NLAKMEAATKKVL
+273 KLAKMEAATKKVL
-286 QSIDPDLVKE
+286 ESIDPTLVKE
-296 GDNVKRYLLSN
+296 GDLVKKYLLSN

-312 VMGGLS
+312 VVGGLS
-318 QETVQRLSAASYEL
+318 KETIQRLSAASYEL
-332 AERIGADLS
+332 AERIGADIA
-341 DPNIRITEVLATNIS
+341 DPNIRITEVLANNIG
-356 KNKVAFMDVA
+356 KNREAFLGVA
-366 QEFGLSPRQLSAAYA
+366 QEFGLSPRQLSAAYT

-388 KILATQSAIS
+388 KVLAGQSAIS
-398 KKASRQQLEDL
+398 KKAKRIELDAL
-409 SKKVDDLYEAGMAPA
+409 SKKVDELYEAGMAPV
-424 KAEDLQA
+424 KAEDLTE
-431 ITSATRDTQ
+431 ITKATRDTQ
-440 NVIWK
+440 GVIWK

-483 LNNAVLKTITK
+483 LNQSVLNTVTK
-494 GRKEGMPVFKGT
+494 GRKEGMATFSGT

-527 GSDSPQKLQRVFF
+527 GADSPKKLQRVFF
-540 DAALVEANVAKDTKL
+540 DAALVEANVVKDTKL

-588 MGDEKLGTSVMDM
+588 LGDEKLGTSVMDM

-606 VSELPDDVLDA
+606 VSDLPDDMLDT

-627 QRRFGGKDASDMNKF
+627 QRKFGGKDASDMNKF

-656 TVIPFP
+656 TIIPFP

-677 LTILRRGIKGATT
+677 LTVLRRGIKGATT

-813 PAAVLKD
+813 PAAVVKD

-825 DPRSSYLPETRGAT
+825 DPRSSYLPETRDASVST
-839 VEGNISPENI
+839 VELMG
-849 NPIMYNILEYGL
+849 Y
-861 PFDVPLSSYQ
+861 DVPMSTIQ

-876 LPDFDSAKISKQLED
+876 LPDFDSAKISKQLD
-891 MSGISIAPDT
+891 DLTGINVAPET
-901 LANFLEFANSSTRTH
+901 LASFLEFANTSTRTY
-916 YQTQYTKDADANNM
+916 YQTQYTKDADGNNM
-930 SLDAIRF
+930 RQDAIRF
-937 DIFGDGPIKMQD
+937 DIFGNGPIKLQD
-949 PLVKQITGFVGRP
+949 PIVKQITGFVGRP

-1006 FAEQYMDS
+1006 FADQYMDS

-1049 VRMSSMEEG
+1049 IRMGTMEEG
-1058 KGDYEAYMRGEVE
+1058 VGDYQAYMRGEVE
-1071 AIGRAGKK
+1071 AIGRQGKK

-1101 ALDAVDASNEENK
+1101 SLDAVDASDEENK

>member
-26 AFLQDAVTFLKSG
+26 AFLTDAVTFLKST
-39 RKGYTPDDIKDMS
+39 RKGYTSDDIKDMS

-82 DDSVDVKHRESFG
+82 DDSVDTKHRESFG

-117 GDYLGGV
+117 GDYFMGT

-135 AGVGSAGVGAAAIQ
+135 AGVGTAGAGAAAIQ

-165 VIKRS
+165 AIKRS

-201 EYKVDK
+201 DYKVDK

-236 KKLADTIDEGRV
+236 KQLADTIDEGRV
-248 ANADRVKQAVALAAV
+248 ANADRVKEAAALASI

-273 NLAKMEAATKKVL
+273 KLAKMEAATKKVL
-286 QSIDPDLVKE
+286 ESIDPTLVKE
-296 GDNVKRYLLSN
+296 GDLVKKYLLSN

-312 VMGGLS
+312 VVGGLS
-318 QETVQRLSAASYEL
+318 KETIQRLSAASYEL
-332 AERIGADLS
+332 AERIGADIA
-341 DPNIRITEVLATNIS
+341 DPNIRITEVLANNIG
-356 KNKVAFMDVA
+356 KNREAFLGVA

-388 KILATQSAIS
+388 KVLAGQSAIS
-398 KKASRQQLEDL
+398 KKAKRIELDAL
-409 SKKVDDLYEAGMAPA
+409 SKKVDELYEAGMAPV
-424 KAEDLQA
+424 KAEDLTE
-431 ITSATRDTQ
+431 ITKATRDTQ
-440 NVIWK
+440 GVIWK

-483 LNNAVLKTITK
+483 LNQSVLNTVTK
-494 GRKEGMPVFKGT
+494 GRKEGMATFSGT

-527 GSDSPQKLQRVFF
+527 GADSPKKLQRVFF
-540 DAALVEANVAKDTKL
+540 DAALVEANVVKDTKL

-588 MGDEKLGTSVMDM
+588 LGDEKLGTSVMDM

-606 VSELPDDVLDA
+606 VSDLPDDMLDT

-627 QRRFGGKDASDMNKF
+627 QRKFGGKDASDMNKF

-656 TVIPFP
+656 TIIPFP

-677 LTILRRGIKGATT
+677 LTVLRRGIKGATT

-813 PAAVLKD
+813 PAAVVKD

-825 DPRSSYLPETRGAT
+825 DPRSSYLPETRDASVST
-839 VEGNISPENI
+839 VELMG
-849 NPIMYNILEYGL
+849 Y
-861 PFDVPLSSYQ
+861 DVPMSTIQ

-876 LPDFDSAKISKQLED
+876 LPDFDSAKISKQLD
-891 MSGISIAPDT
+891 DLTGINVAPET
-901 LANFLEFANSSTRTH
+901 LASFLEFANTSTRTY
-916 YQTQYTKDADANNM
+916 YQTQYTKDADGNNM
-930 SLDAIRF
+930 RQDAIRF
-937 DIFGDGPIKMQD
+937 DIFGNGPIKLQD
-949 PLVKQITGFVGRP
+949 PIVKQITGFVGRP

-1006 FAEQYMDS
+1006 FADQYMDS

-1049 VRMSSMEEG
+1049 IRMGTMEEG
-1058 KGDYEAYMRGEVE
+1058 IGDYQAYMRGEVE
-1071 AIGRAGKK
+1071 AIGRQGKK

-1101 ALDAVDASNEENK
+1101 SLDAVDASDEENK

>member
-26 AFLQDAVTFLKSG
+26 AFLTDAVTFLKST
-39 RKGYTPDDIKDMS
+39 RKGYTSDDIKDMS

-82 DDSVDVKHRESFG
+82 DDSVDTKHRESFG

-117 GDYLGGV
+117 GDYFMGT

-135 AGVGSAGVGAAAIQ
+135 AGVGTAGAGAAAIQ

-165 VIKRS
+165 AIKRS

-201 EYKVDK
+201 DYKVDK

-236 KKLADTIDEGRV
+236 KQLADTIDEGRV
-248 ANADRVKQAVALAAV
+248 ANADRVKEAAALASI

-273 NLAKMEAATKKVL
+273 KLAKMEAATKKVL
-286 QSIDPDLVKE
+286 ESIDPTLVKE
-296 GDNVKRYLLSN
+296 GDLVKKYLLSN

-312 VMGGLS
+312 VVGGLS
-318 QETVQRLSAASYEL
+318 KETIQRLSAASYEL
-332 AERIGADLS
+332 AERIGADIA
-341 DPNIRITEVLATNIS
+341 DPNIRITEVLANNIG
-356 KNKVAFMDVA
+356 KNREAFLGVA

-388 KILATQSAIS
+388 KVLAGQSAIS
-398 KKASRQQLEDL
+398 KKAKRIELDAL
-409 SKKVDDLYEAGMAPA
+409 SKKVDELYEAGMAPV

-440 NVIWK
+440 GVIWK

-483 LNNAVLKTITK
+483 LNQSVLNTITK
-494 GRKEGMPVFKGT
+494 GRKEGMATFSGT

-527 GSDSPQKLQRVFF
+527 GADSPKKLQRVFF
-540 DAALVEANVAKDTKL
+540 DAALVEANVVKDTKL

-588 MGDEKLGTSVMDM
+588 LGDEKLGTSVMDM

-606 VSELPDDVLDA
+606 VSNLPDDMLDT

-656 TVIPFP
+656 TIIPFP

-677 LTILRRGIKGATT
+677 LTVLRRGIKGATT

-813 PAAVLKD
+813 PAAVVKD

-825 DPRSSYLPETRGAT
+825 DPRSSYLPETRDASVST
-839 VEGNISPENI
+839 VELMG
-849 NPIMYNILEYGL
+849 Y
-861 PFDVPLSSYQ
+861 DVPMSTIQ

-876 LPDFDSAKISKQLED
+876 LPDFDSAKISKQLD
-891 MSGISIAPDT
+891 DLTGINVAPET
-901 LANFLEFANSSTRTH
+901 LASFLEFANTSTRTY
-916 YQTQYTKDADANNM
+916 YQTQYTKDADGNNM
-930 SLDAIRF
+930 RQDAIRF
-937 DIFGDGPIKMQD
+937 DIFGNGPIKLQD
-949 PLVKQITGFVGRP
+949 PIVKQITGFVGRP

-1006 FAEQYMDS
+1006 FADQYMDS

-1049 VRMSSMEEG
+1049 IRMGTMEEG
-1058 KGDYEAYMRGEVE
+1058 IGDYQAYMRGEVE
-1071 AIGRAGKK
+1071 AIGRQGKK

-1101 ALDAVDASNEENK
+1101 SLDAVDASDEENK

>member
-26 AFLQDAVTFLKSG
+26 AFLTDAVTFLKSN
-39 RKGYTPDDIKDMS
+39 RKGYTSDDIKDMS

-82 DDSVDVKHRESFG
+82 DDSVDTKHRESFG

-117 GDYLGGV
+117 GDYFMGT

-135 AGVGSAGVGAAAIQ
+135 AGVGTAGAGAAAIQ

-165 VIKRS
+165 AIKRS

-201 EYKVDK
+201 DYKVDK

-248 ANADRVKQAVALAAV
+248 ANADRVKEAAALASI

-273 NLAKMEAATKKVL
+273 KLAKMEAAAKKVL
-286 QSIDPDLVKE
+286 ESIDPTLVKE
-296 GDNVKRYLLSN
+296 GDLVKKYLLSN

-312 VMGGLS
+312 VVGGLS
-318 QETVQRLSAASYEL
+318 KETIQRLSAASYEL
-332 AERIGADLS
+332 AERIGADIS
-341 DPNIRITEVLATNIS
+341 DSNIRITEVLANNIG
-356 KNKVAFMDVA
+356 KNREAFLSVA

-388 KILATQSAIS
+388 KVLAGQSAIS
-398 KKASRQQLEDL
+398 KKAKRTQLDAL
-409 SKKVDDLYEAGMAPA
+409 SKKVDELYEAGMAPV
-424 KAEDLQA
+424 KAEDLTE
-431 ITSATRDTQ
+431 ITKATRDTQ
-440 NVIWK
+440 GVIWK

-483 LNNAVLKTITK
+483 LNQSVLNTITK
-494 GRKEGMPVFKGT
+494 GRKDGMATFSGT

-527 GSDSPQKLQRVFF
+527 GSDSPKKLQRVFF
-540 DAALVEANVAKDTKL
+540 DAALVEANVVKDTKL

-588 MGDEKLGTSVMDM
+588 LGDEKLGTSVMDM

-606 VSELPDDVLDA
+606 VSDLPDDMLDV

-627 QRRFGGKDASDMNKF
+627 QRKFGGKDASDMNKF

-813 PAAVLKD
+813 PAAVVKD

-825 DPRSSYLPETRGAT
+825 DPRSSYLPETRDASVST
-839 VEGNISPENI
+839 VELMG
-849 NPIMYNILEYGL
+849 Y
-861 PFDVPLSSYQ
+861 DVPMSTIQ

-876 LPDFDSAKISKQLED
+876 LPDFDSAKISKQLD
-891 MSGISIAPDT
+891 DLTGISVSPDT
-901 LANFLEFANSSTRTH
+901 MASFLEFASSSTRTH
-916 YQTQYTKDADANNM
+916 YQTQYTKDADGNNM
-930 SLDAIRF
+930 RQDAIRF
-937 DIFGDGPIKMQD
+937 DIFGNGPIKLQD
-949 PLVKQITGFVGRP
+949 PIVKQITGFVGRP

-1006 FAEQYMDS
+1006 YAEQFMDS
-1014 ERYTAAVSDDDK
+1014 TRYTAAASDDDK

-1049 VRMSSMEEG
+1049 LRMSSLEEG
-1058 KGDYEAYMRGEVE
+1058 KGDYQAYVRGEVD
-1071 AIGRAGKK
+1071 AMGRQEKQ
-1079 RADMAWS
+1079 RADMAWDT
-1086 QVSGKYG
+1086 VADKYG

-1101 ALDAVDASNEENK
+1101 ALDAVDNSNEENK
-1114 EVYKA
+1114 EIYKT
-1119 NMREKYLYL
+1119 NLRDRYLDL
-1128 SKNYDKFLKD
+1128 SKNYNKFLKGIAE
-1138 LVD
+1138 

>member
-26 AFLQDAVTFLKSG
+26 AFLTDAVTFLKSN
-39 RKGYTPDDIKDMS
+39 RKGYTSDDIKDMS

-82 DDSVDVKHRESFG
+82 DDSVDTKHRESFG

-117 GDYLGGV
+117 GDYFMGT

-135 AGVGSAGVGAAAIQ
+135 AGVGTAGAGAAAIQ

-165 VIKRS
+165 AIKRS

-201 EYKVDK
+201 DYKVDK

-248 ANADRVKQAVALAAV
+248 ANADRVKEAAALASI

-273 NLAKMEAATKKVL
+273 KLAKMEAAAKKVL
-286 QSIDPDLVKE
+286 ESIDPTLVKE
-296 GDNVKRYLLSN
+296 GDLVKKYLLSN

-312 VMGGLS
+312 VVGGLS
-318 QETVQRLSAASYEL
+318 KETIQRLSAASYEL
-332 AERIGADLS
+332 AERIGADIS
-341 DPNIRITEVLATNIS
+341 DSNIRITEVLANNIG
-356 KNKVAFMDVA
+356 KNREAFLSVA

-388 KILATQSAIS
+388 KVLAGQSAIS
-398 KKASRQQLEDL
+398 KKAKRTQLDAL
-409 SKKVDDLYEAGMAPA
+409 SKKVDELYEAGMAPV
-424 KAEDLQA
+424 KAEDLTE
-431 ITSATRDTQ
+431 ITKATRDTQ
-440 NVIWK
+440 GVIWK

-483 LNNAVLKTITK
+483 LNQSVLNTITK
-494 GRKEGMPVFKGT
+494 GRKDGMATFSGT

-527 GSDSPQKLQRVFF
+527 GSDSPKKLQRVFF
-540 DAALVEANVAKDTKL
+540 DAALVEANVVKDTKL

-588 MGDEKLGTSVMDM
+588 LGDEKLGTSVMDM

-606 VSELPDDVLDA
+606 VSDLPDDMLDA

-627 QRRFGGKDASDMNKF
+627 QRKFGGKDASDMNKF

-813 PAAVLKD
+813 PAAVVKD

-825 DPRSSYLPETRGAT
+825 DPRSSYLPETRDASVST
-839 VEGNISPENI
+839 VELMG
-849 NPIMYNILEYGL
+849 Y
-861 PFDVPLSSYQ
+861 DVPMSTIQ

-876 LPDFDSAKISKQLED
+876 LPDFDSAKISKQLD
-891 MSGISIAPDT
+891 DLTGISVSPDT
-901 LANFLEFANSSTRTH
+901 MASFLEFASSSTRTH
-916 YQTQYTKDADANNM
+916 YQTQYTKDADGNNM
-930 SLDAIRF
+930 RQDAIRF
-937 DIFGDGPIKMQD
+937 DIFGNGPIKLQD
-949 PLVKQITGFVGRP
+949 PIVKQITGFVGRP

-1006 FAEQYMDS
+1006 YAEQFMDS
-1014 ERYTAAVSDDDK
+1014 TRYTAAASDDDK

-1049 VRMSSMEEG
+1049 LRMSSLEEG
-1058 KGDYEAYMRGEVE
+1058 KGDYQAYVRGEVD
-1071 AIGRAGKK
+1071 AMGRQEKQ
-1079 RADMAWS
+1079 RADMAWDT
-1086 QVSGKYG
+1086 VADKYG

-1101 ALDAVDASNEENK
+1101 ALDAVDNSNEENK
-1114 EVYKA
+1114 EIYKT
-1119 NMREKYLYL
+1119 NLRDRYLDL
-1128 SKNYDKFLKD
+1128 SKNYNKFLKGIAE
-1138 LVD
+1138 

>member
-26 AFLQDAVTFLKSG
+26 AFLTDAVTFLKST
-39 RKGYTPDDIKDMS
+39 RKGYTSDDIKDMS

-82 DDSVDVKHRESFG
+82 DDSVDTKHRESFG

-117 GDYLGGV
+117 GDYFMGT

-135 AGVGSAGVGAAAIQ
+135 AGVGTAGAGAAAIQ

-165 VIKRS
+165 AIKRS

-201 EYKVDK
+201 DYKVDK

-236 KKLADTIDEGRV
+236 KQLADTIDEGRV
-248 ANADRVKQAVALAAV
+248 ANADRVKEAAALASI

-273 NLAKMEAATKKVL
+273 KLAKMEAATKKVL
-286 QSIDPDLVKE
+286 ESIDPTLVKE
-296 GDNVKRYLLSN
+296 GDLVKKYLLSN

-312 VMGGLS
+312 VVGGLS
-318 QETVQRLSAASYEL
+318 KETIQRLSAASYEL
-332 AERIGADLS
+332 AERIGADIA
-341 DPNIRITEVLATNIS
+341 DPNIRITEVLANNIG
-356 KNKVAFMDVA
+356 KNREAFLSVA

-388 KILATQSAIS
+388 KVLAGQSAIS
-398 KKASRQQLEDL
+398 KKAKRIELDAL
-409 SKKVDDLYEAGMAPA
+409 SKKVDELYEAGMAPV
-424 KAEDLQA
+424 KAEDLTE
-431 ITSATRDTQ
+431 ITKATRDTQ
-440 NVIWK
+440 GVIWK

-483 LNNAVLKTITK
+483 LNQSVLNTVTK
-494 GRKEGMPVFKGT
+494 GRKEGMATFSGT

-527 GSDSPQKLQRVFF
+527 GADSPKKLQRVFF
-540 DAALVEANVAKDTKL
+540 DAALVEANVVKDTKL

-588 MGDEKLGTSVMDM
+588 LGDEKLGTSVMDM

-606 VSELPDDVLDA
+606 VSDLPDDMLDA

-627 QRRFGGKDASDMNKF
+627 QRKFGGKDASDMNKF

-656 TVIPFP
+656 TIIPFP

-677 LTILRRGIKGATT
+677 LTVLRRGIKGATT

-813 PAAVLKD
+813 PAAVVKD

-825 DPRSSYLPETRGAT
+825 DPRSSYLPETRDASVST
-839 VEGNISPENI
+839 VELMG
-849 NPIMYNILEYGL
+849 Y
-861 PFDVPLSSYQ
+861 DVPMSTIQ

-876 LPDFDSAKISKQLED
+876 LPDFDSAKISKQLD
-891 MSGISIAPDT
+891 DLTGINVAPET
-901 LANFLEFANSSTRTH
+901 LASFLEFANTSTRTY
-916 YQTQYTKDADANNM
+916 YQTQYTKDADGNNM
-930 SLDAIRF
+930 RQDAIRF
-937 DIFGDGPIKMQD
+937 DIFGNGPIKLQD
-949 PLVKQITGFVGRP
+949 PIVKQITGFVGRP

-1006 FAEQYMDS
+1006 FADQYMDS

-1049 VRMSSMEEG
+1049 IRMGTMEEG
-1058 KGDYEAYMRGEVE
+1058 VGDYQAYMRGEVE
-1071 AIGRAGKK
+1071 AIGRQGKK

-1101 ALDAVDASNEENK
+1101 SLDAVDASDEENK

>member
-26 AFLQDAVTFLKSG
+26 AFLTDAVTFLKST
-39 RKGYTPDDIKDMS
+39 RKGYTSDDIKDMS

-82 DDSVDVKHRESFG
+82 DDSVDTKHRESFG

-117 GDYLGGV
+117 GDYFMGT

-135 AGVGSAGVGAAAIQ
+135 AGVGTAGAGAAAIQ

-165 VIKRS
+165 AIKRS

-201 EYKVDK
+201 DYKVDK

-236 KKLADTIDEGRV
+236 KQLADTIDEGRV
-248 ANADRVKQAVALAAV
+248 ANADRVKEAAALASI

-273 NLAKMEAATKKVL
+273 KLAKMEAATKKVL
-286 QSIDPDLVKE
+286 ESIDPTLVKE
-296 GDNVKRYLLSN
+296 GDLVKKYLLSN

-312 VMGGLS
+312 VVGGLS
-318 QETVQRLSAASYEL
+318 KETIQRLSAASYEL
-332 AERIGADLS
+332 AERIGADIA
-341 DPNIRITEVLATNIS
+341 DPNIRITEVLANNIS
-356 KNKVAFMDVA
+356 KNREAFLGVA

-388 KILATQSAIS
+388 KVLAGQSAIS
-398 KKASRQQLEDL
+398 KKAKRIELDAL
-409 SKKVDDLYEAGMAPA
+409 SKKVDELYEAGMAPV
-424 KAEDLQA
+424 KAEDLTE
-431 ITSATRDTQ
+431 ITKATRDTQ
-440 NVIWK
+440 GVIWK

-483 LNNAVLKTITK
+483 LNQSVLNTITK
-494 GRKEGMPVFKGT
+494 GRKEGMATFSGT

-527 GSDSPQKLQRVFF
+527 GADSPKKLQRVFF
-540 DAALVEANVAKDTKL
+540 DAALVEANVVKDTKL

-566 TMSDFVVKRAVIAG
+566 TMSDFVVKRAIITG

-588 MGDEKLGTSVMDM
+588 LGDEKLGTSVMDM

-606 VSELPDDVLDA
+606 VSDLPDDMLDT

-627 QRRFGGKDASDMNKF
+627 QRKFGGKDASDMNKF

-656 TVIPFP
+656 TIIPFP

-677 LTILRRGIKGATT
+677 LTVLRRGIKGATT

-813 PAAVLKD
+813 PAAVVKD

-825 DPRSSYLPETRGAT
+825 DPRSSYLPETRDASVST
-839 VEGNISPENI
+839 VELMG
-849 NPIMYNILEYGL
+849 Y
-861 PFDVPLSSYQ
+861 DVPMSTIQ

-876 LPDFDSAKISKQLED
+876 LPDFDSAKISKQLD
-891 MSGISIAPDT
+891 DLTGINVAPET
-901 LANFLEFANSSTRTH
+901 LASFLEFANTSTRTY
-916 YQTQYTKDADANNM
+916 YQTQYTKDADGNNM
-930 SLDAIRF
+930 RQDAIRF
-937 DIFGDGPIKMQD
+937 DIFGNGPIKLQD
-949 PLVKQITGFVGRP
+949 PIVKQITGFVGRP

-1006 FAEQYMDS
+1006 FADQYMDS

-1049 VRMSSMEEG
+1049 IRMGTMEEG
-1058 KGDYEAYMRGEVE
+1058 IGDYQAYMRGEVE
-1071 AIGRAGKK
+1071 AIGRQGKK

-1101 ALDAVDASNEENK
+1101 SLDAVDASDEENK

>member
-26 AFLQDAVTFLKSG
+26 AFLTDAVTFLKSN
-39 RKGYTPDDIKDMS
+39 RKGYTSDDIKDMS

-82 DDSVDVKHRESFG
+82 DDSVDTKHRESFG

-117 GDYLGGV
+117 GDYFMGT

-135 AGVGSAGVGAAAIQ
+135 AGVGTAGAGAAAIQ

-165 VIKRS
+165 AIKRS

-201 EYKVDK
+201 DYKVDK

-248 ANADRVKQAVALAAV
+248 ANADRVKEAAALASI

-273 NLAKMEAATKKVL
+273 KLAKMEAAAKKVL
-286 QSIDPDLVKE
+286 ESIDPTLVKE
-296 GDNVKRYLLSN
+296 GDLVKKYLLSN

-312 VMGGLS
+312 VVGGLS
-318 QETVQRLSAASYEL
+318 KETIQRLSAASYEL
-332 AERIGADLS
+332 AERIGADIS
-341 DPNIRITEVLATNIS
+341 DSNIRITEVLANNIG
-356 KNKVAFMDVA
+356 KNREAFLSVA

-388 KILATQSAIS
+388 KVLAGQSAIS
-398 KKASRQQLEDL
+398 KKAKRTQLDAL
-409 SKKVDDLYEAGMAPA
+409 SKKVDELYEAGMAPV
-424 KAEDLQA
+424 KAEDLTE
-431 ITSATRDTQ
+431 ITKATRDTQ
-440 NVIWK
+440 GVIWK

-483 LNNAVLKTITK
+483 LNQSVLNTITK
-494 GRKEGMPVFKGT
+494 GRKDGMATFSGT

-527 GSDSPQKLQRVFF
+527 GSDSPKKLQRVFF
-540 DAALVEANVAKDTKL
+540 DAALVEANVVKDTKL

-588 MGDEKLGTSVMDM
+588 LGDEKLGTSVMDM

-606 VSELPDDVLDA
+606 VSDLPDDMLDA

-627 QRRFGGKDASDMNKF
+627 QRKFGGKDASDMNKF

-813 PAAVLKD
+813 PAAVVKD

-825 DPRSSYLPETRGAT
+825 DPRSSYLPETRDASVST
-839 VEGNISPENI
+839 VELMG
-849 NPIMYNILEYGL
+849 Y
-861 PFDVPLSSYQ
+861 DVPMSTIQ

-876 LPDFDSAKISKQLED
+876 LPDFDSAKISKQLD
-891 MSGISIAPDT
+891 DLTGISVSPDT
-901 LANFLEFANSSTRTH
+901 MASFLEFASSSTRTH
-916 YQTQYTKDADANNM
+916 YQTQYTKDADGNNM
-930 SLDAIRF
+930 RQDAIRF
-937 DIFGDGPIKMQD
+937 DIFGNGPIKLQD
-949 PLVKQITGFVGRP
+949 PIVKQITGFVGRP

-1006 FAEQYMDS
+1006 YAEQFMDS
-1014 ERYTAAVSDDDK
+1014 TRYTAAASDDDK

-1049 VRMSSMEEG
+1049 LRMSSLEEG
-1058 KGDYEAYMRGEVE
+1058 KGDYQAYVRGEVD
-1071 AIGRAGKK
+1071 AMGRQEKQ
-1079 RADMAWS
+1079 RADMAWDT
-1086 QVSGKYG
+1086 VADKYG

-1101 ALDAVDASNEENK
+1101 ALDAVDSSNEENK
-1114 EVYKA
+1114 EIYKT
-1119 NMREKYLYL
+1119 NLRDRYLDL
-1128 SKNYDKFLKD
+1128 SKNYNKFLKGIAE
-1138 LVD
+1138 

>member
-26 AFLQDAVTFLKSG
+26 AFLTDAVTFLKSN
-39 RKGYTPDDIKDMS
+39 RKGYTSDDIKDMS

-82 DDSVDVKHRESFG
+82 DDSVDTKHRESFG

-117 GDYLGGV
+117 GDYFMGT

-154 SLLALRTAGKQ
+154 SFQLLRTAGKQ
-165 VIKRS
+165 AIKRS

-201 EYKVDK
+201 DYKVDK

-236 KKLADTIDEGRV
+236 KQLADTIDEGRV
-248 ANADRVKQAVALAAV
+248 ANADRVKEAAALASI

-273 NLAKMEAATKKVL
+273 KLAKMEAATKKVL
-286 QSIDPDLVKE
+286 ESIDPTLVKE
-296 GDNVKRYLLSN
+296 GDLVKKYLLSN

-312 VMGGLS
+312 VVGGLS
-318 QETVQRLSAASYEL
+318 KETIQRLSAASYEL
-332 AERIGADLS
+332 AERIGADIA
-341 DPNIRITEVLATNIS
+341 DPNIRITEVLANNIG
-356 KNKVAFMDVA
+356 KNREAFLSVA

-388 KILATQSAIS
+388 KVLAGQSAIS
-398 KKASRQQLEDL
+398 KKAKRIELDAL
-409 SKKVDDLYEAGMAPA
+409 SKKVDELYEAGMAPV
-424 KAEDLQA
+424 KAEDLTE
-431 ITSATRDTQ
+431 ITKATRDTQ
-440 NVIWK
+440 GVIWK

-483 LNNAVLKTITK
+483 LNQSVLNTITK
-494 GRKEGMPVFKGT
+494 GRKEGMATFSGT

-527 GSDSPQKLQRVFF
+527 GADSPKKLQRVFF
-540 DAALVEANVAKDTKL
+540 DAALVEANVVKDTKL

-566 TMSDFVVKRAVIAG
+566 TMSDFVVKRAVITG

-588 MGDEKLGTSVMDM
+588 LGDEKLGTSVMDM

-606 VSELPDDVLDA
+606 VSNLPDDMLDT

-627 QRRFGGKDASDMNKF
+627 QRKFGGKDASDMNKF

-656 TVIPFP
+656 TIIPFP

-677 LTILRRGIKGATT
+677 LTVLRRGIKGATT

-813 PAAVLKD
+813 PAAVVKD

-825 DPRSSYLPETRGAT
+825 DPRSSYLPETRDASVST
-839 VEGNISPENI
+839 VELMG
-849 NPIMYNILEYGL
+849 Y
-861 PFDVPLSSYQ
+861 DVPMSTIQ
-871 RVTRH
+871 RITRH
-876 LPDFDSAKISKQLED
+876 LPDFDSAKISKQLD
-891 MSGISIAPDT
+891 DLTGINVAPET
-901 LANFLEFANSSTRTH
+901 LASFLEFASSSTRTY
-916 YQTQYTKDADANNM
+916 YQTQYTKDADGNNM
-930 SLDAIRF
+930 RQDAIRF
-937 DIFGDGPIKMQD
+937 DIFGNGPIKLQD
-949 PLVKQITGFVGRP
+949 PIVKQITGFVGRP

-1006 FAEQYMDS
+1006 FADQYMDS

-1049 VRMSSMEEG
+1049 IRMGTMEEG
-1058 KGDYEAYMRGEVE
+1058 VGDYQAYMRGEVE
-1071 AIGRAGKK
+1071 AIGRQGKK

-1101 ALDAVDASNEENK
+1101 SLDAVDASDEENK